1 MKINNKMKKPYIA
14 PIIQVLI
21 CQPIQMIASSMAIGI
36 STSTVNTEEEG
47 TQLSNSRRGTWGDL
61 WSEK

>member
-21 CQPIQMIASSMAIGI
+21 CQPIQMIASSMCLY

-47 TQLSNSRRGTWGDL
+47 VQLGNSRRGSWGDL

>member
-21 CQPIQMIASSMAIGI
+21 CQPIQMIASSMGLY

-47 TQLSNSRRGTWGDL
+47 VQLGNSRRGSWGDL

>member
-47 TQLSNSRRGTWGDL
+47 VQLGNSRRGTWGDL
-61 WSEK
+61 WSEN